1 MRFLLDTNICI
12 YLAKRTNPKVVERF
26 SRLHPG
32 DVRMSVVTYGEL
44 FFGSQKSSKP
54 AAAIRRLGV
63 LTEAIPV
70 IGLEPQ
76 TAEHYGR
83 LRSDLERRGRPIG
96 SNDTWIAAHCL
107 QLGLTLVTNNESE
120 FRRIPHLIIENWTL

>member
-1 MRFLLDTNICI
+1 
-12 YLAKRTNPKVVERF
+12 
-26 SRLHPG
+26 
-32 DVRMSVVTYGEL
+32 MSVVTYGEL
-44 FFGSQKSSKP
+44 FFGSQKSSEP
-54 AAAIRRLGV
+54 AASLRRLGV

-83 LRSDLERRGRPIG
+83 LRHDLERRGRSIG

-107 QLGLTLVTNNESE
+107 ELGLTLVTNNEAE
-120 FRRIPHLIIENWTL
+120 FRRIPDLTIENWTI